1 MTLDP
6 DLTDH
11 ITVHTDRKN
20 GTLYVLL
27 VDEIDDETLDEHANR
42 MAAMAGD
49 ASTADEFKDD
59 LVQRAL
65 HETLKTDVPEAF
77 DPSTPTT
84 VNINTDR
91 DVEL

>member
-1 MTLDP
+1 MTLNP
-6 DLTDH
+6 DLSDH
-11 ITVHTDRKN
+11 ITVHTDRKD
-20 GTLYVLL
+20 GTLHVLL
-27 VDEIDDETLDEHANR
+27 VDEIDDETLDERAKD

-49 ASTADEFKDD
+49 PEATDEFKDD

-65 HETLKTDVPEAF
+65 HETLKADVPEAF

-91 DVEL
+91 DVQL